1 MLLLRKAHPA
11 TRTMIGGDPTPE
23 QAMAGDYP
31 KLRREWHGLTIAIE
45 HPEGTVREGVDETG
59 KPWRTVF
66 RYAYGEILGTLGMDG
81 DPVDV
86 FIGSYPDAPEV
97 YIVQQMKRKQWDVA
111 DEQKV
116 MIDFSSLD
124 EARAAYLAHYDDPRF
139 FGGITAMPVDEFIAK
154 VRATKEKPQMI
165 KAIFLKTHV
174 NAYTKKDG
182 TFVAAHE
189 DKRQKHS
196 PEQIAKWA
204 AEKQARERAQAEQ
217 REKDRQSEKK
227 IYEKYADGVASTA
240 SGKDFT
246 SDEIEAIR
254 GYYMSGDKRGALA
267 EGRNAAVAAI
277 ERNLR
282 AAGVEIEH
290 VSESQEGKS
299 KSLYV
304 KVDGEIVRVSD
315 HELPETP
322 ERQANREAGRTGRW
336 AREVIVSDWQ
346 GTSIAEYVNE
356 IKGGNA
362 SNEKPAMIKSIL
374 FFKGFIGPYLRG
386 GKMVNLKGY
395 HSKKTKKVTASEG
408 QSSLFADLEPPPEVK
423 QTAKVARALTTWM
436 QRHGGPAG
444 MSRLLADMSPEH
456 QEKLVDAMA
465 AIGKTDAATVRAM
478 MQANPAPLA
487 QSAPDL
493 FIEPQHTEPTRE
505 LIEEHE
511 RLVDVLNSPSHEDD
525 KVEAKKQAEE
535 LAGYKEEAAAAKEPT
550 KAQQTRARRKAVLDV
565 LGEGWK
571 ADAGVDGAKDRYS
584 KVFSK
589 EDGGKLDVTIMPE
602 KTVDGNFY
610 VGSYHRGGKR
620 RGAGSNG
627 YAQTVEEAKSMAE
640 RFAGVGQTMTKSI
653 VFLRQPS

>member
-31 KLRREWHGLTIAIE
+31 KLRREWRGLTVAIE

-66 RYAYGEILGTLGMDG
+66 RYAYGEILGTLGMDS

-116 MIDFSSLD
+116 MIDFAGID
-124 EARAAYLAHYDDPRF
+124 EARQAYLEHYDDPRF
-139 FGGITAMPVDEFIAK
+139 FGGITAMPVDEFVAK
-154 VRATKEKPQMI
+154 VRATATNKKPAMI
-165 KAIFLKTHV
+165 KAIFLKAHV
-174 NAYTKKDG
+174 DAYTKKDG

-189 DKRQKHS
+189 DKRKKHVEVKS
-196 PEQIAKWA
+196 DQLYRMLADAEDSGGSAAVHAK
-204 AEKQARERAQAEQ
+204 AREILAAQPDLSSAIRSAYSDLGVSAPEWLGSPDS
-217 REKDRQSEKK
+217 KPTLSHSEPVGVKK
-227 IYEKYADGVASTA
+227 STDWDASKSGEEIARYMDDDEDYADFGLRIIPSGHDVKAGDVLPVSKRWDDGEDTGEELDGTSTIGIGSKDSIDRAISDLMRGGYQGAQVALVKGERKG
-240 SGKDFT
+240 SGEDPG
-246 SDEIEAIR
+246 EAIIK
-254 GYYMSGDKRGALA
+254 DATV
-267 EGRNAAVAAI
+267 VATW
-277 ERNLR
+277 
-282 AAGVEIEH
+282 
-290 VSESQEGKS
+290 K
-299 KSLYV
+299 
-304 KVDGEIVRVSD
+304 
-315 HELPETP
+315 LPEMT
-322 ERQANREAGRTGRW
+322 
-336 AREVIVSDWQ
+336 
-346 GTSIAEYVNE
+346 
-356 IKGGNA
+356 
-362 SNEKPAMIKSIL
+362 KSSAPLAL

-386 GKMVNLKGY
+386 GKIVNARGY
-395 HSKKTKKVTASEG
+395 QGRSARAQASAG
-408 QSSLFADLEPPPEVK
+408 QMSLF
-423 QTAKVARALTTWM
+423 
-436 QRHGGPAG
+436 GAG
-444 MSRLLADMSPEH
+444 
-456 QEKLVDAMA
+456 
-465 AIGKTDAATVRAM
+465 
-478 MQANPAPLA
+478 
-487 QSAPDL
+487 
-493 FIEPQHTEPTRE
+493 EPQHTEPTRE

-627 YAQTVEEAKSMAE
+627 YAQTVEEAKAMAE